1 MSSKT
6 LNKIYD
12 SIDETIGKTPM
23 VRLNRIKKHFKLYG
37 NIIAKLEFFNP
48 LGSVKDRIGLAMIE
62 SAEKSGKLNPN
73 ATIVEPT
80 SGNTGIAL
88 AFICAARGYQLIL
101 TMPTSMSIERQKML
115 KFFNAKLVLTP
126 KEDGMKGAMKKA
138 LDIKKEI
145 PNSII
150 LNQFEN
156 ESNPKIHFKTTA
168 KEIWDDSEGNI
179 NYLISG
185 VGTGGTISGVGRF
198 LKAKNKDIQ
207 IVAVEPEDSSVI
219 AGGEAGPH
227 SIQGIGA
234 GFIPSI
240 LDLDIIDRVLSISNS
255 SAFEYSR
262 KLAKFEGIA
271 GGISSGAV
279 LAAAIELN
287 EEKYMKNKNTVII
300 IPSFAER
307 YLSTALFSDMDY
319 E

>member
-6 LNKIYD
+6 FNKIYD

-62 SAEKSGKLNPN
+62 SAEKSGKLKPN

-156 ESNPKIHFKTTA
+156 KSNPKIHFKTTA

-185 VGTGGTISGVGRF
+185 VGTGGTITGVGSF

-262 KLAKFEGIA
+262 KLAKLEGIA

-287 EEKYMKNKNTVII
+287 EEKHMKNKNTVII